1 MSAALIAGSA
11 ALALAAEVPQLGSGA
26 AHVAPEAMARA
37 DLTVRVSGLRS
48 DKGVLQYCVSPA
60 GAAFPECLGAGV
72 VSGSEAISHQAA
84 VFTVRGLRAGD
95 YAVAVYHDQNSSK
108 RLDTLI
114 GIPRE
119 GYGFSRNPGFKP
131 RAPRFDEAAINL
143 SRNTDINIRMR
154 YLF

>member
-11 ALALAAEVPQLGSGA
+11 ALALAADVPQANPGTANAEGP
-26 AHVAPEAMARA
+26 AHAV
-37 DLTVRVSGLRS
+37 LTVHVSGLRS
-48 DKGVLQYCVSPA
+48 DKGVLRYCVSPA
-60 GAAFPECLGAGV
+60 GAAFPECLGTGV
-72 VSGSEAISHQAA
+72 VSGSEAISRQAA
-84 VFTVRGLRAGD
+84 IFIVRGLRAGD

-131 RAPRFDEAAINL
+131 RAPRFDEAAISL
-143 SRNTDINIRMR
+143 SRNTDIAITMR

>member
-11 ALALAAEVPQLGSGA
+11 ALALAAEVPQLGA
-26 AHVAPEAMARA
+26 AHVAPEAVGRA
-37 DLTVRVSGLRS
+37 DLTVHVSGLRS

-84 VFTVRGLRAGD
+84 VFTVRGLRTGD

-119 GYGFSRNPGFKP
+119 GYGFSRNPAFKP
-131 RAPRFDEAAINL
+131 RAPRFDEAAISLN
-143 SRNTDINIRMR
+143 RNTDITIRMR